1 MTFHARGLSP
11 EQVAQAVRDA
21 TGGGIHVSIDALGR
35 GFTVNQSIHS
45 LRKHGRHVQLGLTF
59 AGGARPSRST
69 TSSPGSGRWWGR
81 RAIRTP
87 TTTSLLL
94 VARGKL
100 NPARLVTRQI
110 ALGDVTDTLQRMTRF
125 ETVGFEVVTRYA

>member
-1 MTFHARGLSP
+1 P
-11 EQVAQAVRDA
+11 
-21 TGGGIHVSIDALGR
+21 
-35 GFTVNQSIHS
+35 SIHS
-45 LRKHGRHVQLGLTF
+45 ASTDGMSKWGSPRRRSAV
-59 AGGARPSRST
+59 RSPSRST
-69 TSSPGSGRWWGR
+69 TSLPGSGRWWGR

-125 ETVGFEVVTRYA
+125 ETVGFEAITWFALTEPSQHG

>member
-21 TGGGIHVSIDALGR
+21 TGGGIHVSIDG
-35 GFTVNQSIHS
+35 
-45 LRKHGRHVQLGLTF
+45 
-59 AGGARPSRST
+59 ST
-69 TSSPGSGRWWGR
+69 RLAAAS
-81 RAIRTP
+81 IRTS
-87 TTTSLLL
+87 TTTSLPL

-110 ALGDVTDTLQRMTRF
+110 ALGDVTDTLQRMTRY
-125 ETVGFEVVTRYA
+125 ETVGFEAIARFA